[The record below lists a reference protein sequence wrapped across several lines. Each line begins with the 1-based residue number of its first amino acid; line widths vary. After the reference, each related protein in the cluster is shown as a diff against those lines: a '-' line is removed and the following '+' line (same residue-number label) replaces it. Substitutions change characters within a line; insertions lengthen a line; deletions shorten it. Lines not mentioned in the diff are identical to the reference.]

1 MNSINLNLF
10 QKLHK
15 INQYLTRR
23 LTIKPNHQI
32 LIDELKIILE
42 DWRQSP
48 IRITIIGHCKI
59 LIENIKTLK
68 QSNLKLRSLCEFQ
81 TATLP
86 NNLDKVLRNCDLLC
100 FVNDGVKPVSNSEQK
115 LISKIATANIVSYCL
130 IITDNITLSE
140 SSRLEEAASNTLLSC
155 LTNKELQQITSYL
168 LPRVFLEQIAFPQ
181 ELNKYHQFLD
191 SILETCLINTEQ
203 NFQESCFKII
213 QRYFEQNK
221 AQQFSQIQEQKNI
234 FLYGQRIDKFKQQ
247 LNQSSN
253 QLNQIVQNT
262 FKTIKQ
268 EINQAKLEL
277 INPFMYDTM
286 MYRVQS
292 AIQNSSV
299 IQYKEKEQNYLSLV
313 VKNRDYNQSIHSYI
327 MELCQQELDIWLER
341 QWKIIDD
348 ADGEGKVNELIKTI
362 NQELEFIAPLSPKTT
377 ISKIPGKFSCEI
389 ADYVALSI
397 LEENSKIPFDYHY
410 SQSTWFRITL
420 VLLIIGAVFLFTD
433 KVFGFIILFIQ
444 LINLFTGRDAK
455 TIKLKQ
461 QTKELKRNMDNK
473 CQFLVRF
480 VVDKFLQ
487 NFSDY
492 LKQQSQQYQQEIN
505 FIIQQA
511 EQELEQV
518 KQKIEQHKENISIL
532 KEDQAKVIKIL
543 ED

>member
-1 MNSINLNLF
+1 MNSINLNFF

-15 INQYLTRR
+15 INQYLTQR
-23 LTIKPNHQI
+23 LIIEPDYQI

-48 IRITIIGHCKI
+48 IRITIIGHCEI

-100 FVNDGVKPVSNSEQK
+100 FVNDGANPVSNSERK
-115 LISKIATANIVSYCL
+115 LITKIVTANIVSYCL

-155 LTNKELQQITSYL
+155 LTNKELQQITSYR
-168 LPRVFLEQIAFPQ
+168 LPRIFLEQIASPQ
-181 ELNKYHQFLD
+181 DLNKYHQFLD

-203 NFQESCFKII
+203 NFQESCFNII

-221 AQQFSQIQEQKNI
+221 AQQFLQIKEQKNI
-234 FLYGQRIDKFKQQ
+234 FLYGQRIDKFKQK

-253 QLNQIVQNT
+253 KLNQIIQNT

-277 INPFMYDTM
+277 INPFMYDTL
-286 MYRVQS
+286 MYKVQS
-292 AIQNSSV
+292 VIQNSSV

-341 QWKIIDD
+341 QWKIIDG
-348 ADGEGKVNELIKTI
+348 ADEEGKVNELVKTI
-362 NQELEFIAPLSPKTT
+362 NQELEFIALLSPKTT
-377 ISKIPGKFSCEI
+377 ISKISGKFSFEI

-420 VLLIIGAVFLFTD
+420 VLLIIGAVFLFTY

-473 CQFLVRF
+473 CQFLVKF
-480 VVDKFLQ
+480 VVDRFLQ
-487 NFSDY
+487 NLSDY
-492 LKQQSQQYQQEIN
+492 LKQQSQQYQHEIN

-518 KQKIEQHKENISIL
+518 KQKIEQHKEHISIL

-543 ED
+543 QD